1 MELHFNLLTEK
12 DMKQM
17 DALKESYGSASEIMK
32 TIENKRKYET
42 RKRIANEKGF
52 GETLDKAEK
61 YAKSIAKVE
70 DFIEKEN
77 IRVTKDGT
85 VTTQVSGWQGAP
97 VALSCMR
104 RMAEDGTTLAPK
116 EMISVMA
123 LTEDY
128 VYNGEL
134 ITTLAITENIYGS
147 KFCSANLIGT
157 PLSNESYARLE
168 KITGERFETVES
180 SPGMRALVLKN
191 QGTFFGNFGGIEVA
205 NNNHLVYLD
214 GITRAAVTT
223 GTNFF
228 LNPSWSTIV
237 AGCYYARDIKNME
250 FKISMLLSTQNA
262 IQLRMLL
269 NIMKEYIRD
278 DGTSALYEINLGNAM
293 SPEMFIQCAIELRA
307 SGIPGVSISAHLRIN
322 PDLGIENFNWTEN
335 TYKVLDAGVDMTIKY
350 ESDGTSRPLDTM
362 ATYFLSKEER
372 LEQAEE
378 IGEVLYYKS
387 VRCSNDVKEMMRR
400 GHKAIFGKLS
410 YKN

>member
-1 MELHFNLLTEK
+1 MGLHFNLLTEK

-17 DALKESYGSASEIMK
+17 DALKESYGGASEIMK

-52 GETLDKAEK
+52 GKTLDKAEE

-77 IRVTKDGT
+77 IKVTKDGI

-104 RMAEDGTTLAPK
+104 RMAKDGTTLAPK

-128 VYNGEL
+128 VNNGEL

-147 KFCSANLIGT
+147 KFCNANLIGT
-157 PLSNESYARLE
+157 PLSNECYARLE

-180 SPGMRALVLKN
+180 SPGMRALVLIN

-205 NNNHLVYLD
+205 DNNHLVYLD
-214 GITRAAVTT
+214 GITRAAVNT

-262 IQLRMLL
+262 IQLRILL

-293 SPEMFIQCAIELRA
+293 SPEMFIQCSRELRA
-307 SGIPGVSISAHLRIN
+307 SGIPDVSIAAHLRIN

-335 TYKVLDAGVDMTIKY
+335 TYKVLDAGVDITIKY

-410 YKN
+410 YRN

>member
-1 MELHFNLLTEK
+1 MALHFNLLKEK

-17 DALKESYGSASEIMK
+17 DALKESYGGASEIMK

-52 GETLDKAEK
+52 GDTLDKAEE

-77 IRVTKDGT
+77 IKVTKDGI

-104 RMAEDGTTLAPK
+104 RMAKDGTTLAPK

-128 VYNGEL
+128 VNNGEL
-134 ITTLAITENIYGS
+134 ITTLAITENVYGS
-147 KFCSANLIGT
+147 KFCNANLIGT
-157 PLSNESYARLE
+157 PLSNECYARLE

-180 SPGMRALVLKN
+180 SPGMRVLVLKN

-214 GITRAAVTT
+214 GITRAAVNT

-278 DGTSALYEINLGNAM
+278 NGTSALYEINLGNAM
-293 SPEMFIQCAIELRA
+293 SPEMFIQCSRELQA
-307 SGIPGVSISAHLRIN
+307 SGIPDVSIAAHLRIN

-335 TYKVLDAGVDMTIKY
+335 TYKVLDAGVDITIKY

-387 VRCSNDVKEMMRR
+387 VRCSNDVKEMMIR

-410 YKN
+410 YRN

>member
-1 MELHFNLLTEK
+1 MALHFNLLTEK

-17 DALKESYGSASEIMK
+17 DALKESYGGASEIMK

-52 GETLDKAEK
+52 GETLDKTEE

-77 IRVTKDGT
+77 IRVTKDGI

-180 SPGMRALVLKN
+180 SPGMRSLVLKN

-214 GITRAAVTT
+214 GITRAAVNT

-293 SPEMFIQCAIELRA
+293 SPEMFIQCARELRA
-307 SGIPGVSISAHLRIN
+307 SGIPYVSISAHLRIN

-335 TYKVLDAGVDMTIKY
+335 TYNVLDAGVDMTIKY

-372 LEQAEE
+372 LKQAEE